1 MSNACD
7 PRNRPGFVQ
16 EDVTAYLPET
26 MAVTASPADDLRTV
40 LLAAFSTAMIVASV
54 FAMLMFTR

>member
-7 PRNRPGFVQ
+7 PRNRPGFVHG
-16 EDVTAYLPET
+16 DVSAYLPE
-26 MAVTASPADDLRTV
+26 AVTVRATPTDDLRTV

-54 FAMLMFTR
+54 FAMLMFAQ

>member
-16 EDVTAYLPET
+16 GDATRYLPET
-26 MAVTASPADDLRTV
+26 MAATSAPADDLHTV

-54 FAMLMFTR
+54 FAMLMFAQ

>member
-16 EDVTAYLPET
+16 GDLAGYLHEPAGVTE
-26 MAVTASPADDLRTV
+26 VADDLRLV
-40 LLAAFSTAMIVASV
+40 LLAAFSTLLIVAAV
-54 FAMLMFTR
+54 FGIVLVAG

>member
-7 PRNRPGFVQ
+7 PRNRPGFV
-16 EDVTAYLPET
+16 EGDAARYLPET
-26 MAVTASPADDLRTV
+26 PAGKSAPADDLRTV

-54 FAMLMFTR
+54 FAMLLFAQ

>member
-16 EDVTAYLPET
+16 GDVTSYLPET
-26 MAVTASPADDLRTV
+26 MAVTSTPADDLRTV

-54 FAMLMFTR
+54 FGLLVFAG

>member
-16 EDVTAYLPET
+16 GDATAYLPET
-26 MAVTASPADDLRTV
+26 MAVTSTPADDLRTV

-54 FAMLMFTR
+54 FAILMFTR

>member
-16 EDVTAYLPET
+16 GDATAYLPERT
-26 MAVTASPADDLRTV
+26 KMPSTPADDLRTV
-40 LLAAFSTAMIVASV
+40 LLAAFSTAMIVAAV
-54 FAMLMFTR
+54 FAMLMFAQ

>member
-16 EDVTAYLPET
+16 GDPVPYLPEP
-26 MAVTASPADDLRTV
+26 AGVTEVADDLRLV
-40 LLAAFSTAMIVASV
+40 LLAAFSTMLIVAAV
-54 FAMLMFTR
+54 FGIVLVAA